1 MLRHSSRTD
10 GISVPNPNPPVRL
23 KNRIS
28 HTKSRNGCYTCKRRR
43 VKCDEE
49 RPICGACEVRG
60 SQCTFPDPGSTKNR
74 PRHSTPRG
82 NPESSQDSIPG
93 QHEHATPRSGHEFAI
108 SPLSFNLGRSGTPA
122 YEGQSGGHLNMNDL
136 KLLQHYILHTSK
148 KMSLTP
154 GRTLV
159 WTSIFPDIAGTNEFF
174 MHLLLALAGL
184 DILSEGPE
192 VSRSQQSLSEP
203 PSRDLE
209 LAKLRLVI
217 EHHQLGLQ
225 GFQEELCSTNDSNAE
240 ALMTGSMLIVA
251 FAFASLRFGY
261 MGSSQSSPSN
271 PYNDA
276 DVTMGAQKPH
286 THWLRLVRGVGLI
299 TQKHWMAVKM
309 GRCRALVQY
318 QNANDDWK
326 LCRSELNDLVP
337 ISLGSKISKFASGAG
352 TAISDL
358 RNLLHSLEV
367 TAEQSPLSPEQ
378 SNIIKEQHHAL
389 TVFEEMH
396 MRVLYAIRLQRIP
409 SRPSSNLDVQAEI
422 EEAAVTSWP
431 HLVSQGFISSLET
444 HDDFGVTDGVSFTI
458 LAHLYLVLAILEGT
472 WYLGATFDTEIGN
485 INTFISGL
493 KDARL
498 VKLMEWPMSVIEN
511 L

>member
-10 GISVPNPNPPVRL
+10 GISVPSPNPPVRL

-28 HTKSRNGCYTCKRRR
+28 HTKSRNGCYMCKRRR
-43 VKCDEE
+43 VKCDEG

-93 QHEHATPRSGHEFAI
+93 QHEHATLRSGHEFAI
-108 SPLSFNLGRSGTPA
+108 SPLSFNLGRSGAPA
-122 YEGQSGGHLNMNDL
+122 YEDQSGGHLNMHDL
-136 KLLQHYILHTSK
+136 NLLQHFILNTSK

-159 WTSIFPDIAGTNEFF
+159 WTSIFPDIAGKNEFF

-184 DILSEGPE
+184 DILSEGPGG
-192 VSRSQQSLSEP
+192 SRNQQTSPIRP
-203 PSRDLE
+203 P
-209 LAKLRLVI
+209 
-217 EHHQLGLQ
+217 
-225 GFQEELCSTNDSNAE
+225 GFQEELCSTNESNAE

-276 DVTMGAQKPH
+276 EVTMGAQRPH
-286 THWLRLVRGVGLI
+286 THWLRLVRGAGLI

-318 QNANDDWK
+318 PNSNDDWK
-326 LCRSELNDLVP
+326 LCRSELNEFVP

-367 TAEQSPLSPEQ
+367 IAEQSPLSPEQ
-378 SNIIKEQHHAL
+378 SNIIKEQYHAL

-396 MRVLYAIRLQRIP
+396 MRVLYVIRLQRIP

-444 HDDFGVTDGVSFTI
+444 HDDFGVTEGVSFTI

-472 WYLGATFDTEIGN
+472 WYLGATFDREIGK